1 MYQKYFSRL
10 ESLFN
15 YKSKNEN
22 VNQIL
27 KRGFCYSE
35 FQNNKLL
42 FIGINPSYLPNANI
56 ESHHYCI
63 KKASQDYPKYFGKF
77 QELVNKT
84 KYENDWTYIDLFN
97 FRETDQNKIKY
108 FINNDLDFI
117 VEHLKLT
124 NEIINEINP
133 EVIVVCN
140 SGASNFF
147 GINEKQGKNVWL
159 GFDFYFNEDFGV
171 EIMNGIKK
179 ESILNNM
186 SEINNLVGKPFLFS
200 SILTYLD
207 IHSKKRLNWIIKRI
221 GENF

>member
-1 MYQKYFSRL
+1 MHREYFNRL
-10 ESLFN
+10 ENLFN

-27 KRGFCYSE
+27 RRGFCYSE
-35 FQNNKLL
+35 FQRKNLL
-42 FIGINPSYLPNANI
+42 FVGINPSYLPDAKP

-63 KKASQDYPKYFGKF
+63 KKALQQYPKYFGKF
-77 QELVNKT
+77 QELVYET

-97 FRETDQNKIKY
+97 FRETDQNKIKF
-108 FINNDLDFI
+108 FIDNDLDFI

-133 EVIVVCN
+133 EIIVVCN
-140 SGASNFF
+140 SAASNFF
-147 GINEKQGKNVWL
+147 GINEKGRQNVWL

-171 EIMNGIKK
+171 EIVNGLKK
-179 ESILNNM
+179 ESILKNT
-186 SEINNLVGKPFLFS
+186 SEIENLMGKPFLFS

-207 IHSKKRLNWIIKRI
+207 VHSKKRLNWIIKKI
-221 GENF
+221 GKNF